1 MSAELVASAHKIVL
15 ISLPRVRA
23 CLGFDGAILIERG
36 PEAWALRTA
45 VRGILRPLMEKWP
58 PSSGAAIVWKFSL
71 RSLPAA
77 GLRTQRQSLVPLA
90 TEERWLA
97 DPHSAMSA
105 ARFAHQE
112 ILTHRGARRVCFC

>member
-1 MSAELVASAHKIVL
+1 MNWHSSLLLDHSELLLIHPYSVPIIPPRLAENSVRLWKNGR
-15 ISLPRVRA
+15 PRV
-23 CLGFDGAILIERG
+23 ER
-36 PEAWALRTA
+36 
-45 VRGILRPLMEKWP
+45 
-58 PSSGAAIVWKFSL
+58 PSWTFSL
-71 RSLPAA
+71 RSMPAA